1 MCNGKSAEKEFLLM
15 QAKDLSAELAFT
27 RSVCDNLKEQV
38 IKQAMIFSTGHASHW
53 GQGHSP

>member
-1 MCNGKSAEKEFLLM
+1 M

-38 IKQAMIFSTGHASHW
+38 IKQAMIFSTGRAPHW
-53 GQGHSP
+53 GPGTQPLTNHLTSKQS